1 MTVTTQQADFFR
13 LFGYLP
19 LPGFFDPGEL
29 AVIEEEY
36 ARGHAAAS
44 RVYSSAI
51 GVRGQMSW
59 SNMRDET
66 PFLAGAL
73 ETQKLRSAAEAL
85 LSPEAVGVM
94 SNGNVFS
101 GNLTEWHADTSVPDF
116 HSLKFVAYLD
126 PVDADSG
133 ALRVLPG
140 SHRSPWH
147 DDLLAISVKEKLNT
161 AGNPEGAAAD
171 RTRFQVG
178 DVPAQICT
186 SRPGDVF
193 AFNLRT
199 WHASCNG
206 FPNRRMCS
214 FTYFDTPRDDAQQTA
229 IRSVVRQFGRE
240 AQFREL
246 RRQRDWIAAGEKPSR
261 IPPRERQYS
270 AQWLAND
277 ERNEVRDR
285 WITQLREWGMA
296 PAAS

>member
-1 MTVTTQQADFFR
+1 MVTQQQADFFR

-19 LPGFFDPGEL
+19 LPGFFDADEL

-36 ARGHAAAS
+36 ALGHAAAS
-44 RVYSSAI
+44 QVYSSAI

-59 SNMRDET
+59 SNMREQT
-66 PFLAGAL
+66 PFLSAAL
-73 ETQKLRSAAEAL
+73 ETQKLRHTAEAL
-85 LSPEAVGVM
+85 LSPSAVGVM

-101 GNLTEWHADTSVPDF
+101 GNLTEWHADTSVADF

-140 SHRSPWH
+140 SHKDPWH
-147 DDLLAISVKEKLNT
+147 DELLAISVKEKLNT
-161 AGNPEGAAAD
+161 AGNPEGETAD
-171 RTRFQVG
+171 RTRYQVG
-178 DVPAQICT
+178 DVPAQVCT

-199 WHASCNG
+199 WHSSLNG

-214 FTYFDTPRDDAQQTA
+214 FTYFDTPRDEAQQAA
-229 IRSVVRQFGRE
+229 IRSVVKQFGQE
-240 AQFREL
+240 ANFREL
-246 RRQRDWIAAGEKPSR
+246 RRQRDWIASGAKPSR

-270 AQWLAND
+270 PQWLAD
-277 ERNEVRDR
+277 SDGNEVRER
-285 WITQLREWGMA
+285 WLGQLRDWGMA